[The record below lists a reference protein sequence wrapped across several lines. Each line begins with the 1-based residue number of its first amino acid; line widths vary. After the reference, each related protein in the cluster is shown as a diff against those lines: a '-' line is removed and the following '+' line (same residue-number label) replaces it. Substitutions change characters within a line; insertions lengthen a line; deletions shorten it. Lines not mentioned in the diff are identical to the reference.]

1 MDFLLGEIFGAI
13 LCLFM
18 VAPLGILIAG
28 MLVSF
33 DIDHDGKED
42 I

>member
-1 MDFLLGEIFGAI
+1 MDFLLGEILGAI

-18 VAPLGILIAG
+18 VAPVVILIAG
-28 MLVSF
+28 MLVRF

>member
-13 LCLFM
+13 LCLFL
-18 VAPLGILIAG
+18 VAPLGIFIVG
-28 MLVSF
+28 MLVRF
-33 DIDHDGKED
+33 DVDRDGKED

>member
-18 VAPLGILIAG
+18 VAPLGILIAA
-28 MLVSF
+28 MLVRF

>member
-13 LCLFM
+13 LCLIL
-18 VAPLGILIAG
+18 VAPLGIFIVG
-28 MLVSF
+28 MLVRF
-33 DIDHDGKED
+33 DVDHDGKED